1 MNKKIEALQKAAAKK
16 AEDASKRVEVALEK
30 MLREGMQINFRTV
43 ASVANVSTAYLYK
56 EDELKERITTLR
68 EQQKRSSKPKR
79 PPSASDNSKNRI
91 IETLREQNNKLRK
104 EIEEFSKEN
113 DALAGRL
120 YQLQEYHDIAQRL
133 RVENQSLREQVRS
146 LQQQL
151 SECEANIPQK
161 VVPISKAKKT
171 NISERIE
178 QELKVVGVTLN
189 QTLTKT
195 IKDADEE
202 TVLDAISA
210 LKEAMETE
218 SIKRAGGWL
227 KTAIEQGW
235 KPNGSLTNTTKAEKD
250 TFKEW
255 FTQARKK
262 GLVTASQNSKNGI
275 LVYTKDEEWIS
286 FAEMYSKHP
295 LDTL

>member
-1 MNKKIEALQKAAAKK
+1 MNKKIEALQKASAKK
-16 AEDASKRVEVALEK
+16 AEDAAKRVEVALEK

-56 EDELKERITTLR
+56 EDELKERITILR
-68 EQQKRSSKPKR
+68 EQQKRSSKAKR
-79 PPSASDNSKNRI
+79 PPTASDNSKNRI
-91 IETLREQNNKLRK
+91 IETLREQNQKLRK

-161 VVPISKAKKT
+161 VVPFSKAKKT
-171 NISERIE
+171 TISERIE

-195 IKDADEE
+195 IKDSDEE
-202 TVLDAISA
+202 TVLDAIFA

-227 KTAIEQGW
+227 RRAIEQGW
-235 KPNGSLTNTTKAEKD
+235 KPNRSITNTTKAEKE
-250 TFKEW
+250 TFTEW
-255 FTQARKK
+255 FTLARKK
-262 GLVTASQNSKNGI
+262 GLVLASQNSKNGI
-275 LVYTKDEEWIS
+275 LVYTKEEEWIPFS
-286 FAEMYSKHP
+286 EMYSKHP
-295 LDTL
+295 LATL